1 MITMNLENKTILIT
15 GGSSGIG
22 RSTAIACAQAGAKV
36 IILGRNEN
44 NLKKTINDMN
54 GKGHIFKVFDFNV
67 CHDYETLF
75 REIVSEV
82 GKLDGMVHSAGVS
95 AVIPLR
101 VLSREKMME
110 VMTINYFSFIGLVK
124 EFSKKKYSNGGSVVG
139 VSSVVVERGEQCQT
153 IYSASK
159 AAMEASVKCLAIEL
173 GSKNIRINTVM
184 PGMIRTE
191 MMDRVLENGSRE
203 DVLGAASVL
212 GIGKPEQVAS
222 SIVFLLSD
230 LSSYTTGRTIYV
242 DGGCLL

>member
-36 IILGRNEN
+36 VVLGRNET
-44 NLKKTINDMN
+44 NLEKTIDGMS
-54 GKGHIFKVFDFNV
+54 GKGHIYKVFDFNA
-67 CHDYETLF
+67 CYDYETLF
-75 REIVSEV
+75 REIVGEV

-95 AVIPLR
+95 AVIPLK
-101 VLSREKMME
+101 VLSREKMIE
-110 VMTINYFSFIGLVK
+110 VMNVNYFSFISLVK

-153 IYSASK
+153 IYSATK

-173 GSKNIRINTVM
+173 SSKNIRINTVM
-184 PGMIRTE
+184 PGMIQTE
-191 MMDRVLENGSRE
+191 MMDYVLENGSRT
-203 DVLGAASVL
+203 DVLGATSIL

-230 LSSYTTGRTIYV
+230 LSSHTTGRTVYV